1 MIDHVI
7 IFRADDLSEEASDE
21 LLEQLGRLSQVPGV
35 LDFAL
40 GKNFGNRSRGFDY
53 CMRIT
58 FADQA
63 SLEAYDADPL
73 HQEVV
78 KYNRAVTSEHLCV
91 DFEWEPV
98 TIPARQ

>member
-7 IFRADDLSEEASDE
+7 IFRAEDLSEAGSAE
-21 LLEQLGRLSQVPGV
+21 LLEQLARLSQVPGV
-35 LDFAL
+35 VDFAL
-40 GKNFGNRSRGFDY
+40 GKNYGNRSRGFDY

-58 FADQA
+58 FEDKAA
-63 SLEAYDADPL
+63 LEAYDADPL

-78 KYNRAVTSEHLCV
+78 TYNRAVTQEHLCV

-98 TIPARQ
+98 TTPARR